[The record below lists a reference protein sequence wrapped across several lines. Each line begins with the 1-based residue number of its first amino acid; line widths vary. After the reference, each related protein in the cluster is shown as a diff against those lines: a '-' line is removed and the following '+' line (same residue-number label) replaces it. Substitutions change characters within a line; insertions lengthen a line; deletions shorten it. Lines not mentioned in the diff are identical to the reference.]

1 MFVGSAGQN
10 SGGLRVGGLATG
22 LDTESLVRDMMRIHQ
37 VRVDRLKQDRQLVEW
52 RRDAYREVTGI
63 LRRFG
68 DDFLSALNPLA
79 DMRSKSNLAAL
90 SVVSSDPSYAT
101 VSVGASAVSGTV
113 TIAGIDRLATPTSLL
128 GTTGLLQPGM
138 TIDSSLEALGF
149 AVSGS
154 SIEFTVS
161 GRAFTFN
168 STDTMRHV
176 MTTVNN
182 DTAAGVRFFYSGI
195 ESRFILQTRNTGAA
209 TSTLAVSDVSGMFL
223 DTLGLSGVTQTRVD
237 GQDASV
243 RFQTTGGLGTV
254 TVNQA
259 TNTFTID
266 GITYNLMRTTPTG
279 VSLTVTVSQ
288 NTDRAVDTIK
298 AFVERYNQVLTGLN
312 EKLAEQ
318 RFRDYRPLTDD
329 QRSEMSEQQIEQW
342 EKRARSGLLQ
352 NNRML
357 ESAVNALRT
366 AFTQPFQAAGI
377 SLQQI
382 GITTG
387 SHFERGRLH
396 LDEVRLREAVS
407 TRGEQIASLFTGQS
421 VIAYSPDLTSA
432 QRSQRTAESG
442 IAHRVSDVLQD
453 FVRLTRNN
461 HGRKGVLLERAGF
474 IGSITEFQNEMNTQ
488 MRGID
493 SRIDTALDAMERSE
507 QRYWRQFTALEDA
520 IQRMNAQS
528 AWLAQQFAAGQ
539 Q

>member
-1 MFVGSAGQN
+1 
-10 SGGLRVGGLATG
+10 VGGLATG

-37 VRVDRLKQDRQLVEW
+37 VRVDRLKQDRQLIEW

-68 DDFLSALNPLA
+68 DDFLSALNPTS

-90 SVVSSDPSYAT
+90 TAVSSDPSY
-101 VSVGASAVSGTV
+101 VSVSAASSAVSGTV
-113 TIAGIDRLATPTSLL
+113 TIAGVDRLATPTSLL
-128 GTTGLLQPGM
+128 GSTQAGIN
-138 TIDSSLEALGF
+138 IDSSLETLGF
-149 AVSGS
+149 ATLGS
-154 SIEFTVS
+154 SIEFTIS
-161 GRAFTFN
+161 GRTFSFN

-176 MTTVNN
+176 MNTVNA
-182 DTAAGVRFFYSGI
+182 DAAAGVRFFYSGI
-195 ESRFILQTRNTGAA
+195 ESRFIIQTRNTGAA
-209 TSTLAVSDVSGMFL
+209 TSSLAVSDVPDMPGMFL
-223 DTLGLSGVTQTRVD
+223 NTLGLSGAAQNRVS

-254 TVNQA
+254 TLNQA
-259 TNTFTID
+259 SNTFTVD
-266 GITYNLMRTTPTG
+266 GITYNLLRATPAG
-279 VSLTVTVSQ
+279 VSLNVTVSQ
-288 NTDRAVDTIK
+288 NTDRTVNAIK
-298 AFVERYNQVLTGLN
+298 AFVERYNQILTGFN
-312 EKLAEQ
+312 EKLGEQ

-342 EKRARSGLLQ
+342 ENRAKSGLLQ
-352 NNRML
+352 NNRIL

-366 AFTQPFQAAGI
+366 AFTQSFQAAGI
-377 SLQQI
+377 SLQEI

-396 LDEVRLREAVS
+396 LDEARLREAVGV
-407 TRGEQIASLFTGQS
+407 RHEQISSLFSSQS
-421 VIAYSPDLTSA
+421 TIAYS
-432 QRSQRTAESG
+432 
-442 IAHRVSDVLQD
+442 HRVSDVLQD

-461 HGRKGVLLERAGF
+461 HGRKGTLLERAGF
-474 IGSITEFQNEMNTQ
+474 TGSITEFQNEMNTQ

-493 SRIDTALDAMERSE
+493 NRIDTALDAMERNE

-539 Q
+539 